1 MSDADRQAGR
11 VPVSPGH
18 LAALV
23 SLIDAGTISGKIAK
37 EILPDVIESGKAP
50 TDLVKEKGLV
60 QISDEGALGEAVAAV
75 IAANPEQVAAYRGGK
90 AATFGWFVGQVMK
103 ATGGK
108 AAPAVVN
115 RLLKERLGP
124 PA

>member
-1 MSDADRQAGR
+1 M
-11 VPVSPGH
+11 PVSPGH

-23 SLIDAGTISGKIAK
+23 ALIDAGTISGKIAK
-37 EILPDVIESGKAP
+37 EILPEVIETGKAP
-50 TDLVKEKGLV
+50 GDVVREKGLV
-60 QISDEGALGEAVAAV
+60 QIADEGALGEVVEKV
-75 IAANPEQVAAYRGGK
+75 IGAHPEQVAAYRGGK

>member
-1 MSDADRQAGR
+1 MPLLRRPQRRQCPGGDHDAKR
-11 VPVSPGH
+11 
-18 LAALV
+18 
-23 SLIDAGTISGKIAK
+23 
-37 EILPDVIESGKAP
+37 
-50 TDLVKEKGLV
+50 
-60 QISDEGALGEAVAAV
+60 AV
-75 IAANPEQVAAYRGGK
+75 IAANPDQVAAYRGGK